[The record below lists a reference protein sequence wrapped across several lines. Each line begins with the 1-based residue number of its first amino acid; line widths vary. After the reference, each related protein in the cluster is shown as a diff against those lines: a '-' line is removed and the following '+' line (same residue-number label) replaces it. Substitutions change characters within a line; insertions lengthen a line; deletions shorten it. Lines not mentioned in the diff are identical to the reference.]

1 MLGSKTGGLAGM
13 VMVSS
18 VGLVPLLAGCF
29 KPDRL
34 LAVLGDAG
42 LAADDGATASTSPW
56 VPFGQPQ
63 LLAGMRS
70 DIDDVQDPSLTADE
84 LEIFFTSPTGGV
96 NDIWTNRRASS
107 DAAWGTSSLV
117 AELSSGGVDE
127 DPTVSPDGL
136 TIYLSSDRDG
146 GGMRLYV
153 AHRLARDQSW
163 ATPLRLSDLGP
174 SNADVAPAADR
185 AGVHL
190 VFASLRDGTAELHLY
205 ATSRAGTNDTIDL
218 WEVPVALVAVN
229 SAWQDRDPT
238 LFDLTRGLVFASRR
252 TGQGRTSD
260 LFRTSRAGVDS
271 DFVSVP
277 VRIDEL
283 STDAWEGDPWVSE
296 DGHHIYF
303 MSDRNGHSRI
313 YEARR

>member
-1 MLGSKTGGLAGM
+1 MLASKSGRLVGI

-18 VGLVPLLAGCF
+18 TGLVPSLAGCF

-34 LAVLGDAG
+34 LAVVDDAG
-42 LAADDGATASTSPW
+42 LASDDGAAGSPW

-63 LLAGMRS
+63 LVAGIRS
-70 DIDDVQDPSLTADE
+70 DLDDVQDPSLTADE
-84 LEIFFTSPTGGV
+84 LEIFFASPFGGV
-96 NDIWTNRRASS
+96 NDIWTSRRTSS
-107 DAAWGTSSLV
+107 DGAWGTSSLV
-117 AELSSGGVDE
+117 PELSTGAVEE
-127 DPTVSPDGL
+127 DPTVSADGL
-136 TIYLSSDRDG
+136 TIYLSSDRAG
-146 GGMRLYV
+146 AGMRLYV
-153 AHRLARDQSW
+153 AHRLARDQPW
-163 ATPLRLSDLGP
+163 ATPLPLSDLGP
-174 SNADVAPAADR
+174 SSADIAPALDH

-190 VFASLRDGTAELHLY
+190 VFASLRDATAESHLY
-205 ATSRAGTNDTIDL
+205 ATSRAGTNDSLDR
-218 WEVPVALVAVN
+218 WDVPVALLAIN

-238 LFDLTRGLVFASRR
+238 LFDLARGLVFASRR

-260 LFRTSRAGVDS
+260 LFRTSRASVDS

-283 STDAWEGDPWVSE
+283 STDTWEGDPWLSE

-303 MSDRNGHSRI
+303 MSDRNGRSRI